1 MLQCTNSSQGPTFA
15 RKATEAL
22 AGREEHVNAFL
33 EFDAALSIDMGAE
46 QTTSAIPI
54 QEWKT
59 WCLDWEK
66 DRTTRN
72 PFEVTKIG
80 TSFDMIYIY

>member
-1 MLQCTNSSQGPTFA
+1 MLFLHCSNFYEGPTFA

-33 EFDAALSIDMGAE
+33 EFDAALSIDMAAE
-46 QTTSAIPI
+46 HNTSAIPI
-54 QEWKT
+54 QEWKA
-59 WCLDWEK
+59 WCLTWET

-80 TSFDMIYIY
+80 TIFM